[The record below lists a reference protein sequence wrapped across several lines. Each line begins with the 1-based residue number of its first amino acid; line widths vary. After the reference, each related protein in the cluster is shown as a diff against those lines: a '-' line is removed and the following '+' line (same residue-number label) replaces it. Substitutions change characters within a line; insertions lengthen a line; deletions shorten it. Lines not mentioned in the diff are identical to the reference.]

1 MVPALLSVR
10 ITHNV
15 RRLARGEAL
24 DGLIDVELGY

>member
-1 MVPALLSVR
+1 LSVR
-10 ITHNV
+10 ITDNV